1 MRRLEK
7 VGSRVS
13 IANDGLQ
20 AVAMYKTTPESFDIV
35 SCRQGK
41 GRGEKGEGVEGKG
54 RGGGR
59 GREGRGEG
67 EKDVDIGRY

>member
-41 GRGEKGEGVEGKG
+41 G
-54 RGGGR
+54 
-59 GREGRGEG
+59 EGRGERG
-67 EKDVDIGRY
+67 ERGWRERGEEKGEVERGEGRGRKRR